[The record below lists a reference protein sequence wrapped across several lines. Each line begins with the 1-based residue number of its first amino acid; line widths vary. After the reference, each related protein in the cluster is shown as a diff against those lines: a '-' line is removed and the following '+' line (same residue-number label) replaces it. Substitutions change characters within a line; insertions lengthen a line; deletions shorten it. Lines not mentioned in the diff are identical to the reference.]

1 MHQNLSE
8 SSLKLNQSHFPGQLE
23 TFSFF
28 NPPRKKLSSDSRE
41 QKLVQQAAILS
52 SEMLQVE
59 RLLRFCGSNVS
70 FAEIFDEENC
80 ANFCLPLLNVKVH
93 A

>member
-1 MHQNLSE
+1 M
-8 SSLKLNQSHFPGQLE
+8 E

-41 QKLVQQAAILS
+41 QKLVQRAAILS

-70 FAEIFDEENC
+70 FAEIFGEENFE
-80 ANFCLPLLNVKVH
+80 NSRLGIFHFKVN

>member
-1 MHQNLSE
+1 M
-8 SSLKLNQSHFPGQLE
+8 E

-59 RLLRFCGSNVS
+59 RLLRFCGSNDASVS
-70 FAEIFDEENC
+70 FVEIFDEENC
-80 ANFCLPLLNVKVH
+80 ENFRLVLLHFKVH